1 MALEEQ
7 HERQRLAR
15 LYEALDDDALLAI
28 AGDWDSLTEVAQD
41 AIEDELER
49 RGLDEELERLLDDPS
64 LTLPGV
70 SDGRMNREQ
79 NGFVTE
85 HRPLV
90 TIRNFGDLHE
100 ALLAKG
106 MFDAAGIECFLV
118 DDNMVRLDW
127 LISNILGGVK
137 LAVRAEDL
145 GAATELLTDPT
156 PVGFRVEGVGLYE
169 QPACPGCGLQNVK
182 MLETGV
188 NHDGALWQCRACG
201 HQWESV

>member
-1 MALEEQ
+1 MGFEDQ
-7 HERQRLAR
+7 HERQRLTR

-49 RGLDEELERLLDDPS
+49 RGLDDELERRLDDPGAAPS
-64 LTLPGV
+64 TFDRRLGGEP
-70 SDGRMNREQ
+70 R
-79 NGFVTE
+79 GFVTE

-145 GAATELLTDPT
+145 GAATELLTDPM
-156 PVGFRVEGVGLYE
+156 PMGFRVEGVGLYE

-182 MLETGV
+182 MLETGID
-188 NHDGALWQCRACG
+188 HDGALWQCRVCG
-201 HQWESV
+201 QQWESA